1 MGISVALNTPL
12 ADALNEVVQPKL
24 VEVGWSTGGGDDSAL
39 AEYVILMLV
48 NGKTQDQISAEL
60 ANDLLSLGPED
71 TEAAE
76 FSKWLFEQVET
87 LDRQLNGGSGEA
99 QQEQPPQA
107 IPSFSEDGSG
117 ASGGNG
123 DATSASA
130 CIPQP
135 DTDMGEGSG
144 PGADTSV
151 PTGPRNMRNQKQGGR
166 GRGILGQLSRAMDRS
181 HESVLHRVRNQ
192 QGTERI
198 NSHRDGSKGGRG
210 GRGGNRT
217 PMGRQMGNNMQMGM
231 GMGMNMGM
239 NHNSMQNM
247 PQPNMMNMTQQ
258 QQMQM
263 MSMFEEQARMM
274 SQFIPG
280 FVAPAINPAFQNGP
294 PPQSQG
300 RSLFERAEFHPG
312 RRAHDRHQPP
322 QGVAA
327 DVEMGG
333 DGGEQKPE
341 EHQQR
346 EAPGPDTLCRFN
358 LRCTNKDCPYAHQS
372 PAAPEGAN
380 VDVNDNCPYGAAC
393 KNRKCVARHPSPA
406 QKAVHQ
412 SEEICRYFPHCTNPK
427 CTFKH
432 PSMPLCRNGADCT
445 TEDCKFTHVQ
455 IPCRFNPC
463 LNRSCQYKHAEG
475 QRGVFGDKVWRAD
488 GASKGETPHVS
499 ERKFIADETGEEEL
513 IKPGSAPS
521 NDAGIIT

>member
-1 MGISVALNTPL
+1 MG
-12 ADALNEVVQPKL
+12 
-24 VEVGWSTGGGDDSAL
+24 
-39 AEYVILMLV
+39 
-48 NGKTQDQISAEL
+48 
-60 ANDLLSLGPED
+60 
-71 TEAAE
+71 
-76 FSKWLFEQVET
+76 
-87 LDRQLNGGSGEA
+87 
-99 QQEQPPQA
+99 
-107 IPSFSEDGSG
+107 
-117 ASGGNG
+117 
-123 DATSASA
+123 
-130 CIPQP
+130 
-135 DTDMGEGSG
+135 
-144 PGADTSV
+144 
-151 PTGPRNMRNQKQGGR
+151 
-166 GRGILGQLSRAMDRS
+166 
-181 HESVLHRVRNQ
+181 
-192 QGTERI
+192 
-198 NSHRDGSKGGRG
+198 
-210 GRGGNRT
+210 
-217 PMGRQMGNNMQMGM
+217 MGM
-231 GMGMNMGM
+231 GMGMN
-239 NHNSMQNM
+239 HSPMQNM
-247 PQPNMMNMTQQ
+247 GQPNMMNMTQQ

-294 PPQSQG
+294 PPPQSQG

-312 RRAHDRHQPP
+312 RRTHDRQQQPP
-322 QGVAA
+322 QEAAA

-333 DGGEQKPE
+333 DGGEPKPDE
-341 EHQQR
+341 RQQR
-346 EAPGPDTLCRFN
+346 EAPGPDTPCRYN

-372 PAAPEGAN
+372 PAAPEGASI
-380 VDVNDNCPYGAAC
+380 DVNDNCPYGAAC

-463 LNRSCQYKHAEG
+463 LNRACQYKHAEG
-475 QRGVFGDKVWRAD
+475 QRGVFGDKVWRAG
-488 GASKGETPHVS
+488 GAEKDETPHVS